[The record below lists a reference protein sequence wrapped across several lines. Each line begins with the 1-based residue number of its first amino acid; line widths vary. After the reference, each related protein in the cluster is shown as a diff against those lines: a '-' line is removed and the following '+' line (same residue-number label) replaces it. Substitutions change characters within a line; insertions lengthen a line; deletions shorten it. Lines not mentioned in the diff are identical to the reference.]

1 MQLTYLLESLM
12 EGLKERV
19 AQKSKK
25 HDASGVDIFGMLSK
39 AQADFNSKTTP
50 SKDEG
55 GGGPPQFS
63 STPRAPDVTSQSV
76 MDFFAKATTT
86 TKPVNSSGKPKG

>member
-1 MQLTYLLESLM
+1 M

-19 AQKSKK
+19 AEKSKK
-25 HDASGVDIFGMLSK
+25 RDTSSIDIFGMLSK

-50 SKDEG
+50 LKDEG

-86 TKPVNSSGKPKG
+86 TKAVNSGGGPTGWY